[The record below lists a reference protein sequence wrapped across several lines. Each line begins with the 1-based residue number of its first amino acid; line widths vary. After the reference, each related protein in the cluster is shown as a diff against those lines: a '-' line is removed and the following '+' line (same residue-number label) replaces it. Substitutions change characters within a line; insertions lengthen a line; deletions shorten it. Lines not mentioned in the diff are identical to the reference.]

1 MAIVNLSKCE
11 KQEHPLADGG
21 SMVVYRDGRHRYYD
35 EEAHVA
41 CPSVTTTLV
50 HLDPPFGA
58 GKGWAVKLIKDD
70 YTQQGKDGVPH
81 FDIPDIQSSEARKL
95 GNELHNAIDEY
106 IKDGT
111 VDESNLAFSAWF
123 KEFSRTEWVASEQF
137 VLSSG
142 EHGLFGGTLDAISMD
157 KDGELVLH
165 DWKSKSSFREVGRKD
180 MAQIGGYYLGLKSM
194 GSAYLP
200 QKAVISYVL
209 RDGSGLHNIP
219 VNLEYCVELFKSARH
234 LWTLT
239 VADHYYGK
247 PIAGGM

>member
-58 GKGWAVKLIKDD
+58 GVGWAKNEMAKGIDPSA
-70 YTQQGKDGVPH
+70 T
-81 FDIPDIQSSEARKL
+81 SAEARKL
-95 GNELHNAIDEY
+95 GNELHKAIDEY